1 MRDEIKT
8 TWIIAGLLVAV
19 MGISSLLAD
28 SSDVLAQNEL
38 DNTSMAT
45 GTVVAKKITEKG
57 NNCDWV
63 GSLFSKS

>member
-28 SSDVLAQNEL
+28 SSDVLAQNEP
-38 DNTSMAT
+38 DITSMAT
-45 GTVVAKKITEKG
+45 GTVVAKKITEEE

-63 GSLFSKS
+63 GSFFSKT